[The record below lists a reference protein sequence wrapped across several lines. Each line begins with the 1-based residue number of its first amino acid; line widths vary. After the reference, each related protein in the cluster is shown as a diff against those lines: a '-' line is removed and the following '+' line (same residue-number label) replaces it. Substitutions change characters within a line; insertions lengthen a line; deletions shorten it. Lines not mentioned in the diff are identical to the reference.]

1 MQHINYAFSSYFIV
15 IYDGVLYFW
24 EEMFFLVIVFKTKY
38 LCIALGMLE
47 CSSVVEHSTADQE
60 VGGSIPLAP
69 FCIIMVT
76 CRKTFDV

>member
-1 MQHINYAFSSYFIV
+1 MTGFCIF
-15 IYDGVLYFW
+15 G
-24 EEMFFLVIVFKTKY
+24 EEMFFLEIVLKTKY
-38 LCIALGMLE
+38 LCIALGTPG
-47 CSSVVEHSTADQE
+47 CSSMAEHSTAERE